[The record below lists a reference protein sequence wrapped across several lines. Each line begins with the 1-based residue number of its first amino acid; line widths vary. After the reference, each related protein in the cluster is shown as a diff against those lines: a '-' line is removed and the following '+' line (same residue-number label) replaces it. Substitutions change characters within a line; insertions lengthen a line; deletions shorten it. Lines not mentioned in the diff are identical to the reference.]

1 MDIRRM
7 TMIVNQLERFDNA
20 QVAKTSMKAFFN
32 ICEKWSLNT
41 EEALLLMGEP
51 SRGTFF
57 KWKRGDA
64 TKLTKDQLTRVSIVL
79 GVYKALRLLFPTAEQ
94 AHAWL
99 NKPNTHFSGKPAREQ
114 FCKGNIIS
122 MLDLR
127 RYLDAIRG

>member
-1 MDIRRM
+1 M
-7 TMIVNQLERFDNA
+7 TTTVKKLDQFDHA

-32 ICEKWSLNT
+32 ICDKWDLNT
-41 EEALLLMGEP
+41 EEALRLMGEP

-64 TKLTKDQLTRVSIVL
+64 TKLTQDQLTRVSIVL

-94 AHAWL
+94 AHAWI
-99 NKPNTHFSGKPAREQ
+99 NKANTHFNGKPAREQ
-114 FCKGNIIS
+114 FCTGNMIS

-127 RYLDAIRG
+127 RYLDAVRG